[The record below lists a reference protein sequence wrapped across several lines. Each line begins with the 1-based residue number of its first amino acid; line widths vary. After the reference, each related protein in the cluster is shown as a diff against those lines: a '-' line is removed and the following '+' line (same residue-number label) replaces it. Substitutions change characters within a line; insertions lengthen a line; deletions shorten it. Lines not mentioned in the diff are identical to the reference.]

1 MLAFDPNPM
10 AKRSKPE
17 DDPDRRVVSATL
29 GGFIR
34 AQREMANL
42 SLRQLSGMAEISNA
56 YLSQIERDLHEPS
69 IRVLNSVGKALG
81 LSPETLLARA
91 GLAPEHADGTDEAPT
106 GKTMTTERAIEA
118 DPHLSADEKQALLT
132 VYRSYRSAKG

>member
-1 MLAFDPNPM
+1 MLAFDRKPM
-10 AKRSKPE
+10 AKKAKPE
-17 DDPDRRVVSATL
+17 NEPDRHAVSATL

-91 GLAPEHADGTDEAPT
+91 GLATEDPGRESARTTNRPP
-106 GKTMTTERAIEA
+106 TTEEAIEA
-118 DPHLSADEKQALLT
+118 DPYLSADEKQALLT
-132 VYRSYRSAKG
+132 VYRSDRSAKG

>member
-1 MLAFDPNPM
+1 MT
-10 AKRSKPE
+10 
-17 DDPDRRVVSATL
+17 DDPSNDANQDRHAVSATL

-91 GLAPEHADGTDEAPT
+91 GLIPDDPEEADGSASPVRA
-106 GKTMTTERAIEA
+106 MTTEEAIEA
-118 DPHLSADEKQALLT
+118 DPHLTADEKQALLT
-132 VYRSYRSAKG
+132 VYRSYRTAKG

>member
-1 MLAFDPNPM
+1 MT
-10 AKRSKPE
+10 
-17 DDPDRRVVSATL
+17 DDSNDDTNQDRNAVAATL

-56 YLSQIERDLHEPS
+56 YLSQIERDLHAPS

-81 LSPETLLARA
+81 ISPETLLARA
-91 GLAPEHADGTDEAPT
+91 GLAPDDADQTDGSASSVRA
-106 GKTMTTERAIEA
+106 MTTEEAIDA
-118 DPHLSADEKQALLT
+118 DPHLAPEEKQALLT
-132 VYRSYRSAKG
+132 VYRSYRSAKN